1 MQLAATDRARIAR
14 GTSIAVAAA
23 AVLSTTAIFI
33 RYLTETTHV
42 PALVLALWRDVFV
55 VATLVPALALLCP
68 RLLRP
73 ERRHLRYLA
82 AYGLVLAAFN
92 ALWTVSVALNGAA
105 VATVLVYS
113 SAAFTALLG
122 RLILAEPLSWAK
134 VVAVAVSLGGCALVS
149 GASDLSAWR
158 AGAPSLLVGV
168 LAGLGYATY
177 SLMGR
182 SAAVRGLDPWTT
194 VLATFGFASLFLL
207 VANLLPLPPATGVA
221 SRPADLL
228 WLGDSVVAWGV
239 LFVLAAGPTVAGFG
253 LYNVSLGY
261 LPSSVANLIVTME
274 PVFTAAIAYLVLGER
289 LSGIQVAGSVMIV
302 GAVLLLRIHEGRE
315 LAGERIAA

>member
-1 MQLAATDRARIAR
+1 VRLAATDRARIAR

-55 VATLVPALALLCP
+55 VATLLPALALLRP

-82 AYGLVLAAFN
+82 TYGLVLAAFN

-122 RLILAEPLSWAK
+122 RLILAERLSWAK

-168 LAGLGYATY
+168 LAGLGYAAY

-194 VLATFGFASLFLL
+194 VLATFGFASVFLL

-239 LFVLAAGPTVAGFG
+239 LLVLAAGPTVAGFG

-315 LAGERIAA
+315 PADERIAA

>member
-55 VATLVPALALLCP
+55 VATLVPALGLLCP

-82 AYGLVLAAFN
+82 TYGLVLAAFN

-134 VVAVAVSLGGCALVS
+134 AVAVAVSLGGCALVS
-149 GASDLSAWR
+149 GASDAAAWR
-158 AGAPSLLVGV
+158 AGTASILVGV
-168 LAGLGYATY
+168 LAGLGYAAY

-194 VLATFGFASLFLL
+194 VLATFGFASVFLL

-221 SRPADLL
+221 SRPADLF
-228 WLGDSVVAWGV
+228 WLGDSVIAWGV

-274 PVFTAAIAYLVLGER
+274 PVFTAAIAFLVLDER

-302 GAVLLLRIHEGRE
+302 GAVLLLRIHEGRQP
-315 LAGERIAA
+315 AGERAAA

>member
-1 MQLAATDRARIAR
+1 MRPPATDRARIAR

-68 RLLRP
+68 RRLRV

-82 AYGLVLAAFN
+82 TYGFVLAAFN

-149 GASDLSAWR
+149 GASDAAAWR
-158 AGAPSLLVGV
+158 AGAASILVGL
-168 LAGLGYATY
+168 LAGLGYAAY

-194 VLATFGFASLFLL
+194 VLATFGFASVFLL
-207 VANLLPLPPATGVA
+207 VANLLPLPP
-221 SRPADLL
+221 RPAWRPDR
-228 WLGDSVVAWGV
+228 
-239 LFVLAAGPTVAGFG
+239 PTC
-253 LYNVSLGY
+253 S
-261 LPSSVANLIVTME
+261 
-274 PVFTAAIAYLVLGER
+274 
-289 LSGIQVAGSVMIV
+289 GSVTP
-302 GAVLLLRIHEGRE
+302 
-315 LAGERIAA
+315 

>member
-1 MQLAATDRARIAR
+1 VRLAATDRARIAR

-55 VATLVPALALLCP
+55 VATLLPALALLCP

-82 AYGLVLAAFN
+82 TYGLVLAAFN

-122 RLILAEPLSWAK
+122 RLILAERLSWAK

-168 LAGLGYATY
+168 LAGLGYAAY

-194 VLATFGFASLFLL
+194 VLATFGFASVFLL

-228 WLGDSVVAWGV
+228 WLGDSVVAW
-239 LFVLAAGPTVAGFG
+239 FG

-315 LAGERIAA
+315 PADERIAA